1 MVRSVKALF
10 RSSSAPAVAV
20 FVAAAL
26 AGTAQAAT
34 LAIGP
39 IEQVNLKNSTI
50 VVLGQTYQISPA
62 AVLKSQSGTPVTLSS
77 LTPNTLVQ
85 INGSES
91 ASGQSAVSNVT
102 SLPQMDV
109 PGATRLLV
117 TGVVSSETST
127 GQVKVGNLIVDVTAT
142 MTSDTQNFA
151 VGGLV
156 QITGTQPNP
165 SGLFLAQSV
174 VPVSRVNAAGIEGGG
189 AATTMGIEGGGA
201 SIKAAGIEGGGRA
214 STALGIEGG
223 GAATTMGI
231 EGGGA
236 SIKAAGI
243 EGGGRK

>member
-1 MVRSVKALF
+1 MVRTVKALF
-10 RSSSAPAVAV
+10 RGSSVPAVAV
-20 FVAAAL
+20 FVAAAF

-50 VVLGQTYQISPA
+50 VVLGQTYSVGSA
-62 AVLKSQSGTPVTLSS
+62 AVLKSQTGSPVTLSS
-77 LTPNTLVQ
+77 LAPNTLVR
-85 INGSES
+85 IDGSEA
-91 ASGQSAVSNVT
+91 ASGQSAVSSVT

-109 PGATRLLV
+109 PGATQLLV
-117 TGVVSSETST
+117 TGVVSSQMPT

-142 MTSDTQNFA
+142 MTSDTQKYR

-165 SGLFLAQSV
+165 GGLFLAQNIVSV
-174 VPVSRVNAAGIEGGG
+174 LRVNSAGIEGGG

-214 STALGIEGG
+214 STAFGIEGG

>member
-10 RSSSAPAVAV
+10 RGSSAPAVAV

-50 VVLGQTYQISPA
+50 VVLGQTYQVGPA
-62 AVLKSQSGTPVTLSS
+62 AVIKSQTGAPAAINS
-77 LTPNTLVQ
+77 LTLNTLVQ
-85 INGSES
+85 IDGTETS
-91 ASGQSAVSNVT
+91 SGQSTVRSVT

-109 PGATRLLV
+109 PGATQLLV

-127 GQVKVGNLIVDVTAT
+127 GQVKVGNLFVDVTAT
-142 MTSDTQNFA
+142 MTSDAQKFA

-156 QITGTQPNP
+156 QVSGTQPNP
-165 SGLFLAQSV
+165 GGLFLAQNV
-174 VPVSRVNAAGIEGGG
+174 VSIKSAQALGVEGGGKSAVALGVEGGG
-189 AATTMGIEGGGA
+189 AGVKAMGVEGGGA
-201 SIKAAGIEGGGRA
+201 SP
-214 STALGIEGG
+214 ALLGV
-223 GAATTMGI
+223 

-236 SIKAAGI
+236 SVKAMGV
-243 EGGGRK
+243 EGGGVK

>member
-10 RSSSAPAVAV
+10 RGSSVPAVAV
-20 FVAAAL
+20 FVAAVL

-50 VVLGQTYQISPA
+50 VVLGETYQVSPTT
-62 AVLKSQSGTPVTLSS
+62 VLNSQTGAPAMLSS
-77 LTPNTLVQ
+77 LAPNTLVQ
-85 INGSES
+85 IDGSETAAGRS
-91 ASGQSAVSNVT
+91 TVRSIT

-109 PGATRLLV
+109 PGATQLFV

-142 MTSDTQNFA
+142 MTSDRQNFA

-165 SGLFLAQSV
+165 GGIFLAQSV
-174 VPVSRVNAAGIEGGG
+174 APISDLQATGVEGTGRS
-189 AATTMGIEGGGA
+189 AT
-201 SIKAAGIEGGGRA
+201 
-214 STALGIEGG
+214 TALGVEGTG
-223 GAATTMGI
+223 KAQVAFGVEGTGHSSTTALGV
-231 EGGGA
+231 EGTGHNH
-236 SIKAAGI
+236 
-243 EGGGRK
+243 